1 MAAAIAWELLHRGHK
16 VLVVDTD
23 PQGTLREVGQAAA
36 DGNKKAPVIV
46 AMGTE
51 LHRLSDEA
59 GARTRLSSRWACAR
73 GAGRLAAG
81 AGGWFRLDPPAAAPG
96 TAASASRRAEES

>member
-36 DGNKKAPVIV
+36 DGNKAPVIV
-46 AMGTE
+46 AMGKE

-73 GAGRLAAG
+73 AAGRLAARDG
-81 AGGWFRLDPPAAAPG
+81 DWSRLDPPVAAPG
-96 TAASASRRAEES
+96 TAASASHRAEGS